1 MTEGG
6 EFGEL
11 EKQWCRR
18 KARNL
23 RSWEANNK
31 ETGRTTDTWING
43 VKVESWFQFVGHLE
57 SHYVA
62 KEGR

>member
-1 MTEGG
+1 MS
-6 EFGEL
+6 L
-11 EKQWCRR
+11 RR

-23 RSWEANNK
+23 RSWEANK

>member
-1 MTEGG
+1 MIEGR

-31 ETGRTTDTWING
+31 EIGKTIDTWTNG
-43 VKVESWFQFVGHLE
+43 VKGES
-57 SHYVA
+57 
-62 KEGR
+62 